1 MSSKVTYEQVKTYH
15 ADIHR
20 DLEDILRNIEG
31 KIIPERDNTEQRPP
45 VYLTKWRVK
54 SVDSAYRKTKR
65 YSDETQKK
73 YISSPNDITDYA
85 GLRILCL
92 FEQDLIKTNEYLVD
106 VFFPKEITGLRTVK
120 LFNWRKGSEDK
131 LERSLKRLKTK
142 FQNADIQ
149 PNIDT
154 RDKER
159 GYKSIHYVVDI
170 THHKVCH
177 PVEIQLRTLLQDV
190 WGELEHA
197 LVYKRGNINP
207 HIKKSFY
214 LLSCD
219 LETSDMLVTHLR
231 NVRDKEKCVEDFAKR
246 QIGPY
251 KVLKYENSL
260 LPDIFKPG
268 HKLHID
274 FENFNNHAGSE
285 HPQGSREEWIDK
297 FMSLYEKIIHTDG
310 LGSAWD
316 KKVQYWMT
324 AELAFLEFVKGNLE
338 AATNK
343 YEDILHMV
351 KKWNTEEGW
360 KIQYY
365 VPHFRLGEIKF
376 LKGDIEKALIDF
388 DISEEILSSY
398 PELERNLV
406 NEYRIKV
413 KLANC
418 YWQLGKEYLWLAL
431 NEIEYAKALYDKN
444 ISLFE
449 QEQDYKLL
457 KNNLLN
463 NLCWYHLEQYIN
475 KKDDGDY
482 SVAEECYKLAE
493 EYYNQLLVIIQSTDS
508 HNAFDT
514 AMWFCYQSYL
524 RDKNNSDWLKKAKKY
539 CLESEGKVMRAT
551 NRILSENIYRNHVQE
566 IMSTND
572 NE

>member
-1 MSSKVTYEQVKTYH
+1 MSSKVTYKQVETYH
-15 ADIHR
+15 KDIHR
-20 DLEDILRNIEG
+20 VLKDILTNIEG
-31 KIIPERDNTEQRPP
+31 MIISERDNTEQRLP

-65 YSDETQKK
+65 YSDETQKN
-73 YISSPNDITDYA
+73 YISSLNDITDYA

-92 FEQDLIKTNEYLVD
+92 FEQDLIKTNEYLVN
-106 VFFPKEITGLRTVK
+106 VFFPKEITALRTVK

-131 LERSLKRLKTK
+131 LERSLKKLD
-142 FQNADIQ
+142 ADIQ
-149 PNIDT
+149 NIDT

-159 GYKSIHYVVDI
+159 GYKSIHYIVDI
-170 THHKVCH
+170 THHKVCY

-190 WGELEHA
+190 WGELEHS

-231 NVRDKEKCVEDFAKR
+231 NIRDKEKCVEDFAKR
-246 QIGPY
+246 QSGPY
-251 KVLKYENSL
+251 KILRYEDSL
-260 LPDIFKPG
+260 LPDIFKPEG
-268 HKLHID
+268 KLHTD
-274 FENFNNHAGSE
+274 FKNFNNHAGSE
-285 HPQGSREEWIDK
+285 RPQGSRKEWIDE
-297 FMSLYEKIIHTDG
+297 FISLYEKIIHADG
-310 LGSAWD
+310 FAWD
-316 KKVQYWMT
+316 KKVQYWMD

-338 AATNK
+338 VATNK
-343 YEDILHMV
+343 YEAILRMA
-351 KKWNTEEGW
+351 KEWET
-360 KIQYY
+360 QYY

-376 LKGDIEKALIDF
+376 LKGDIEKALGDF
-388 DISEEILSSY
+388 DICEEILSNY
-398 PELERNLV
+398 PDSERNLV

-431 NEIEYAKALYDKN
+431 NEIKYAKALHDKN

-449 QEQDYKLL
+449 QEQDYILL

-475 KKDDGDY
+475 KKDDGDC

-493 EYYNQLLVIIQSTDS
+493 GYYNQLLVVIQSTNS

-524 RDKNNSDWLKKAKKY
+524 IDKDNIDWLKKAKKY
-539 CLESEGKVMRAT
+539 CLESEGKEMRAT
-551 NRILSENIYRNHVQE
+551 NRILSENIYRNHFQE

-572 NE
+572 DE